1 MAKIKIMIVEDE
13 IIIAKELQLIIND
26 LGYDF
31 CGMIT
36 TGEEAIQKAG
46 DYLPDL
52 ILMDINL
59 IGEIDGIEAA
69 EKIQAEYDIPIIYVT
84 ALSDSKVLT
93 RAKVT
98 EPYGYVLKPYEER
111 DLYVCIEIALYK
123 HQAEKERKE
132 LRRQVKIL
140 SGLLPICASCK
151 KSNNDHG
158 YWQQI
163 ESYIKTHHEVEF
175 TQGLCINCQKR
186 LYSEI
191 NKDTLF

>member
-13 IIIAKELQLIIND
+13 IIIAKELQLIIGD

-69 EKIQAEYDIPIIYVT
+69 EKIQAQYDIPVIYVT
-84 ALSDSKVLT
+84 ALADSKVLT

-98 EPYGYVLKPYEER
+98 EPYGYILKPFEER
-111 DLYVCIEIALYK
+111 ELYVCIEIALYK

-132 LRRQVKIL
+132 LRRQLKIL

-151 KSNNDHG
+151 KIRNDQG
-158 YWQQI
+158 YWQEI
-163 ESYIKTHHEVEF
+163 ESYIATHSEAEF
-175 TQGLCINCQKR
+175 THSLCLDCKKK
-186 LYSEI
+186 LYPG
-191 NKDTLF
+191 F